1 MSAPTLARHAG
12 AASDTG
18 LHDADLHDAGLH
30 DADLHDADR
39 QDTGLHDADR
49 HSAHRHGPDR
59 YGADDSDERARRRE
73 DALALLDG
81 VRLARSR
88 GSGRAGRALRQ
99 SAVHLRTV
107 RSA

>member
-1 MSAPTLARHAG
+1 MSAPTLAPPDG
-12 AASDTG
+12 APPVPDPY
-18 LHDADLHDAGLH
+18 DP
-30 DADLHDADR
+30 
-39 QDTGLHDADR
+39 
-49 HSAHRHGPDR
+49 GPDDPDPH
-59 YGADDSDERARRRE
+59 ATDPHATDHSDERARRRE

-99 SAVHLRTV
+99 AAVHLRTV